1 MKECYLKEINSEVKY
16 AQRFES
22 KLDSK
27 IELPIF
33 FAATMLW
40 TWIIGFIP
48 VILGIQHTTLGN
60 IIFMFGAGIGPS
72 LVGLILVFATYSPS
86 AKKDYFK
93 RFIPITKGIWFPLA
107 YMAFLLIV
115 ATAFHSLINHDAPD
129 FETIKAFINNPL
141 SLLLFIFTA
150 YFFGP
155 LNEEFGWRGYA
166 LDRLLSKYGFIMGSV
181 ILGFFWGM
189 WHLPWC
195 FYPGQ
200 WQYRAVQVSPLWFL
214 IFVISTITGSL
225 LISVGYILAERT
237 YIRGATLHAIRN
249 VTVGL
254 FYTTLSIA
262 EQNQLAL
269 INIAVDIIILCI
281 IGLAFRERFKGK
293 YERLMVQYR
302 TEWNRRLV

>member
-1 MKECYLKEINSEVKY
+1 MKVCYLKEINSTVKY
-16 AQRFES
+16 TQRFES

-27 IELPIF
+27 KELSIF

-48 VILGIQHTTLGN
+48 VIIGIQSTVLGN
-60 IIFMFGAGIGPS
+60 IIFIFGAGIGPS
-72 LVGLILVFATYSPS
+72 LVGLVLVFTTYSPS

-93 RFIPITKGIWFPLA
+93 RFIPTTKGIWFPLA
-107 YMAFLLIV
+107 YIAFLLIG
-115 ATAFHSLINHDAPD
+115 ATAFHSLINHDTPD
-129 FETIKAFINNPL
+129 FGTIKAFINNPL

-166 LDRLLSKYGFIMGSV
+166 LDRLLSKYGFIMGSG
-181 ILGFFWGM
+181 ILGFFWGV

-200 WQYRAVQVSPLWFL
+200 WQYSAVQVSPWWFL
-214 IFVISTITGSL
+214 VFVINTITGSL
-225 LISVGYILAERT
+225 LISVGYILSERSS
-237 YIRGATLHAIRN
+237 IRGATLHAIKN

-254 FYTTLSIA
+254 FYTTLSIT

-269 INIAVDIIILCI
+269 INITVDIIILCI
-281 IGLAFRERFKGK
+281 IALVFREKFKEK
-293 YERLMVQYR
+293 YECQMLQYR
-302 TEWNRRLV
+302 TEWHR